1 MTNTTL
7 EYAMNRKHV
16 SAALVAIGIAVFAAV
31 AHDATVVAEAFGMP
45 VQGGEGVVAMTGLAV
60 ASAAVASGLR
70 GLWPARLRV
79 SGLKSA

>member
-31 AHDATVVAEAFGMP
+31 AYDATPIADALGMQ
-45 VQGGEGVVAMTGLAV
+45 VQGGEGVIAV
-60 ASAAVASGLR
+60 AGLTIAIAGVACGLR

-79 SGLKSA
+79 SGMKSA